1 MIAIVPNDF
10 EGDLIFLLLRFGGI
24 ISGSEAEADILE

>member
-10 EGDLIFLLLRFGGI
+10 ERNFIFLLLRFGGI
-24 ISGSEAEADILE
+24 ISGSEAQTDILG